1 MPEPAPEPEPAPAPS
16 PSPAGVAA
24 APDEAAP
31 PVAPEAQPGARPIAL
46 VAIALSA
53 IALVAGAYVWSLR
66 RPMTIAGLRAGGV
79 DVGGVAFD
87 ALDGALGPVVDRV
100 LDEKIVL
107 VAGGSERRSTRREL
121 GVVVDRERLKAA
133 IVAAGRSGW
142 PIDDLLERA
151 RARRGRLDL
160 AVPLDVDRKRA
171 VEVLA
176 ELKDEIDRA
185 PVDAHLDLERHT
197 IAPEIPGALVRV
209 YDAVAAL
216 EYAARGG
223 AARVELPVLEAPPR
237 VRAKDLEGID
247 ISTVL
252 GAWETRYS
260 ASQTDTDRTYNLK
273 VGADKLNGHILKPA
287 EVFSFNEVVGDRTEK
302 EGYRVA
308 PVIQAG
314 ELVDGLAGGMCQI
327 ASTLHAAAFFAG
339 LDIVSSTPHSRPSV
353 YIPMGLDSTVV
364 YPTVDLKLKNPYDFP
379 IVMHYTVSQGSVKVE
394 LLGKAR
400 PRRVVFERE
409 IKTETGFGTQVR
421 RDPTAPAG
429 QKLVLQEGYPGYT
442 LVRRRYIF
450 DESDPPPKAAT
461 SGTTPVAEALQA
473 AKKKPLA
480 KEQWALHYP
489 ATTQI
494 VAIGSGPASLKKKE
508 PPPSHKIPPLK
519 PSDKP
524 IFKIFR

>member
-1 MPEPAPEPEPAPAPS
+1 MSSEPEPAPVEPAPVEPAS
-16 PSPAGVAA
+16 PPA
-24 APDEAAP
+24 
-31 PVAPEAQPGARPIAL
+31 APEAQPARPIAL
-46 VAIALSA
+46 VAVALSA
-53 IALVAGAYVWSLR
+53 VALVAGAYVWSLR
-66 RPMTIAGLRAGGV
+66 RPVTIAGLRAGGV
-79 DVGGVAFD
+79 DVGGVPFD
-87 ALDGALGPVVDRV
+87 ALDETLARV
-100 LDEKIVL
+100 ADKILDEKIVL
-107 VAGGSERRSTRREL
+107 VAGDRERRSTRREL
-121 GVVVDRERLKAA
+121 GVVVDRERLRRAL
-133 IVAAGRSGW
+133 IDAGRSGW
-142 PIDDLLERA
+142 PLEDLADRA

-160 AVPLDVDRKRA
+160 PVPLDVDRKRA

-197 IAPEIPGALVRV
+197 IAKELPGALVRV

-260 ASQTDTDRTYNLK
+260 ASQVDTDRTYNLK
-273 VGADKLNGHILKPA
+273 VGADKLNGHILKPN

-364 YPTVDLKLKNPYDFP
+364 YPTVDLKLRNPYDFP
-379 IVMHYTVSQGSVKVE
+379 IVMHYTVNQGSVKVE

-400 PRRVVFERE
+400 PRRVIFERE
-409 IKTETGFGTQVR
+409 IKSEVGFGTQTR

-429 QKLVLQEGYPGYT
+429 QKLILQEGYPGYS
-442 LVRRRYIF
+442 LIRRRYIF
-450 DESDPPPKAAT
+450 DESDAPPKAAT
-461 SGTTPVAEALQA
+461 SGTTPVAEALAA
-473 AKKKPLA
+473 AKKKPLK

-494 VAIGSGPASLKKKE
+494 VAIGSGPATLKKKE
-508 PPPSHKIPPLK
+508 PPPSHKIPPLR

-524 IFKIFR
+524 IFKMFR